1 VGDRC
6 QPQPITW
13 QEAAFLQADGLAVH
27 LTNRKAPRAA
37 RWQLLLPGVIWVNL
51 CGSQPRRQALAHVTD
66 PTLTVTCVCVRCGD
80 ACSAQ
85 LLGEAAKDTR
95 LLHASIAYQIVP
107 MGGLTT
113 RDLEQV
119 RMVAGRQG
127 ALMESD
133 VSARTGGRDGRA

>member
-1 VGDRC
+1 M
-6 QPQPITW
+6 TY
-13 QEAAFLQADGLAVH
+13 
-27 LTNRKAPRAA
+27 
-37 RWQLLLPGVIWVNL
+37 
-51 CGSQPRRQALAHVTD
+51 
-66 PTLTVTCVCVRCGD
+66 PTHTVTCVCVRCGD

-119 RMVAGRQG
+119 HGGRQAG
-127 ALMESD
+127 SIDGIRRLREDGREGRASM
-133 VSARTGGRDGRA
+133 RGGRRLGTKRKLAPGLTAHCQP